1 MKIYKNHNEIDTSVE
16 DMIMGAFDTTDIKLI
31 PIKDINNFVQEFDKE
46 MNREL
51 SNQTLSE
58 EGYEYE

>member
-58 EGYEYE
+58 EGYKYE

>member
-16 DMIMGAFDTTDIKLI
+16 DMIMGAFDTTNIKLI

>member
-16 DMIMGAFDTTDIKLI
+16 DMIMGAFDTTNITLI

-58 EGYEYE
+58 EGYKYE

>member
-16 DMIMGAFDTTDIKLI
+16 DMIMGAFDTTNIKLI

-58 EGYEYE
+58 EGYKYE

>member
-46 MNREL
+46 MNRDL

>member
-16 DMIMGAFDTTDIKLI
+16 DMIMGAFDTTNIKLI

-58 EGYEYE
+58 EGYK

>member
-46 MNREL
+46 MNRDL

-58 EGYEYE
+58 EGYKYE

>member
-16 DMIMGAFDTTDIKLI
+16 DMIMGAFDTTNIKLI

-46 MNREL
+46 MNRDL

-58 EGYEYE
+58 EGYKYE